1 MRQVDLV
8 FVVCTYGSHE
18 DLLNFIDSVNELNVK
33 SAIVVAN
40 SFCSEETRDVIKKHA
55 EERGCDFL
63 DLPNKG
69 YGHSLN
75 EGIEY
80 ARKNYEFKYLAITNA
95 DILVKKFDLNIED
108 KACVFAPEVITKTG
122 KKQNPFYIFQYRKTF
137 LFARWAKDHFLKI
150 FKYSVMVKAKIH
162 RVLFNL
168 FYVKG
173 TYRKIYAAHGCFIV
187 FNEKALDLLGRPFED
202 DIFLYCE
209 ENFLGH
215 KLKRMG
221 IPLYYTSRVSVRHME
236 DGSSAFYKQKINAEM
251 EKSVAKYYDLLEK
264 TKK

>member
-162 RVLFNL
+162 RVKIFYIGYSDLCFENL
-168 FYVKG
+168 K
-173 TYRKIYAAHGCFIV
+173 YAKELGYKTIFWSYAYADWD
-187 FNEKALDLLGRPFED
+187 NNRQPDPQKAKEQILLHTHPGMVILLHPTSKTNADIMDDLLSCWEQQGYRSGT
-202 DIFLYCE
+202 LE
-209 ENFLGH
+209 EL
-215 KLKRMG
+215 
-221 IPLYYTSRVSVRHME
+221 TS
-236 DGSSAFYKQKINAEM
+236 
-251 EKSVAKYYDLLEK
+251 
-264 TKK
+264 

>member
-1 MRQVDLV
+1 
-8 FVVCTYGSHE
+8 
-18 DLLNFIDSVNELNVK
+18 
-33 SAIVVAN
+33 
-40 SFCSEETRDVIKKHA
+40 
-55 EERGCDFL
+55 
-63 DLPNKG
+63 LPNKG

-122 KKQNPFYIFQYRKTF
+122 KKQNPFYIFQYRKSF

-187 FNEKALDLLGRPFED
+187 FNEKALELLGRPFED

-236 DGSSAFYKQKINAEM
+236 DGSSAFYKHKINACVVCVIT
-251 EKSVAKYYDLLEK
+251 SVVYLHYSYLLVIRSNDSYLGNFDFLIDRQILTIGFYGFVPPK
-264 TKK
+264 TKNAYGESPHAYNTPLCNP